1 VQLPGYVADVCFVFR
16 YKSTILAQFVALYTL
31 SGMIRNN
38 KHNYIGWQYLATA
51 LLGMLQ

>member
-1 VQLPGYVADVCFVFR
+1 LIECCFNAIGTVHV
-16 YKSTILAQFVALYTL
+16 YQL

-38 KHNYIGWQYLATA
+38 KNNYIGWQYLATA